1 MSVVKLD
8 LVQIHLY
15 PWRAEFRTNFTSQF
29 KEIRNLNPF
38 VWEYYLIKK
47 QIAALQS
54 LIQIFSLQMET

>member
-8 LVQIHLY
+8 LFQIHLY

>member
-8 LVQIHLY
+8 LFQIHLY

-47 QIAALQS
+47 NR
-54 LIQIFSLQMET
+54 